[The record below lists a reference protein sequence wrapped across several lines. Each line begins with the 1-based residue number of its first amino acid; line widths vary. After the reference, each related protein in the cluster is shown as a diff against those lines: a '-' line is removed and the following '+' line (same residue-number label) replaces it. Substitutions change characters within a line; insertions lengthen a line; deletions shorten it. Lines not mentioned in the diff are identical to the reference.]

1 MIEYASNAIISAF
14 TEIFAFMINY
24 DFESRMSFNFIDS
37 FKLQSIR
44 ERILQVKEVNIVDKI
59 QKMIDFTKKKL
70 AIIQERQK
78 RHADS
83 KRAKASDYKEND
95 LV

>member
-1 MIEYASNAIISAF
+1 MIEYASNAIISTF

-24 DFESRMSFNFIDS
+24 DFESRMSFDSIDS

-44 ERILQVKEVNIVDKI
+44 ERILQVKEVNIVDKM

-70 AIIQERQK
+70 AITQERQK
-78 RHADS
+78 RHADN
-83 KRAKASDYKEND
+83 KRTKASDYKEND

>member
-24 DFESRMSFNFIDS
+24 DFESRMSFDS
-37 FKLQSIR
+37 IESLKLQSTR
-44 ERILQVKEVNIVDKI
+44 ERLLQAKEVNITDKI

-70 AIIQERQK
+70 AIAQESQK
-78 RHADS
+78 RHADN
-83 KRAKASDYKEND
+83 KRAKASDYKKND

>member
-14 TEIFAFMINY
+14 TEIFAFMTNY
-24 DFESRMSFNFIDS
+24 DFESRMSFDS
-37 FKLQSIR
+37 IESLKLQSTR
-44 ERILQVKEVNIVDKI
+44 ERLLQAKEVNIADKM

-70 AIIQERQK
+70 AIAQESQK

-83 KRAKASDYKEND
+83 KRAKAPDYKKND

>member
-1 MIEYASNAIISAF
+1 MIEYASNAIISTF

-24 DFESRMSFNFIDS
+24 DFESRMSFDFIDS
-37 FKLQSIR
+37 FKLQSIKK
-44 ERILQVKEVNIVDKI
+44 RILQVKEINIVDKM

-70 AIIQERQK
+70 AITQERQK
-78 RHADS
+78 KHADS
-83 KRAKASDYKEND
+83 KKAKASNYKEND

>member
-1 MIEYASNAIISAF
+1 MIEYASNTIISAF

-24 DFESRMSFNFIDS
+24 DFESRMSFDSIDS

-44 ERILQVKEVNIVDKI
+44 ERILQVKEVNIVDKM
-59 QKMIDFTKKKL
+59 QKMIDFIKKKL
-70 AIIQERQK
+70 AITQERQK